1 MDPRSLHWPDYIEN
15 HILGTK
21 LYVMNEEMSGVPAA
35 RAHLTKYVYM
45 ILYFQ
50 SL

>member
-45 ILYFQ
+45 IFYF
-50 SL
+50 